1 MTEKEKALFYRN
13 LREQLE
19 KDYVFPSIYVF
30 ELMVALGEQE
40 EKITQIKSLFDPTV
54 LISTQDRNET
64 KILKIQT
71 VMISSLDIIRI
82 YKEAAKI
89 EGVSL
94 RI

>member
-13 LREQLE
+13 LRERLE

-30 ELMVALGEQE
+30 ELIVSMDEQE

-54 LISTQDRNET
+54 LTSTQDRNET

-82 YKEAAKI
+82 YKETAKI